1 MKEFDEWNE
10 QKKRIDNKK
19 NKKTFHERDI
29 IFIKLGKNVG
39 IECGGKGDIFLR
51 PAVVVRKI
59 NAKMTLIVPL
69 TRQIKNKWFQVH
81 FEFKE
86 KRSAAVIT
94 QVRLVDSKRVLSV
107 IGKMPIIEF
116 KALKKEIQK
125 LFD

>member
-1 MKEFDEWNE
+1 MDDFDQWNQ
-10 QKKRIDNKK
+10 QKKEIHKRK
-19 NKKTFHERDI
+19 NRKTFHERDI
-29 IFIKLGKNVG
+29 VFIKLGKNVG

-51 PAVVVRKI
+51 PAVVIRKI

-69 TRQIKNKWFQVH
+69 TRQIKNKWFQFH

-94 QVRLVDSKRVLSV
+94 QVRLVDSKRVFSV